1 MSTNIQ
7 PNNTPSQVTMPDP
20 NNLVK
25 PVIVDKRSSAG
36 MRWLRLLLR
45 SKTGTIGLFIVLGMA
60 IISIFAPYIA
70 PHDPAQMNP
79 ADMLKPPVWMEGGK
93 EEFILGTDNLG
104 RDLLSRIIYGSQIS
118 LLVGIC
124 AVVVAGI
131 IGIIV
136 GIVAGYYGGFLDNVL
151 MRIVDSFLA
160 IPNIL
165 FILVVIGVFGPSL
178 LTLILVIGAT
188 NWVTYAR
195 VIRGEVLSIKE
206 REFVKASYS
215 IGTRHTKIMYQHILP
230 NVFSSFIVISTLS
243 VATTIILEA
252 SLSFLGLGIQPP
264 TVSWGG
270 MLSAGRNYLATS
282 WWVATFPGIAIT
294 ITVLG
299 IIFLGDWLRD
309 VLDPRSQARR

>member
-1 MSTNIQ
+1 VSTNIQ
-7 PNNTPSQVTMPDP
+7 PNGTSS
-20 NNLVK
+20 LVK
-25 PVIVDKRSSAG
+25 PVIVDKRASAG

-45 SKTGTIGLFIVLGMA
+45 SKTGTLGLLIVLSMF
-60 IISIFAPYIA
+60 IISIFAPFIA

-79 ADMLKPPVWMEGGK
+79 SVMLKPPVWMEGG
-93 EEFILGTDNLG
+93 EPGYILGTDNLG
-104 RDLLSRIIYGSQIS
+104 RDLLSRIMYGSQIS

-131 IGIIV
+131 IGIVV
-136 GIVAGYYGGFLDNVL
+136 GIAAGYYGGLLDNVL

-165 FILVVIGVFGPSL
+165 FILVVIGVFGPSI

-215 IGTRHTKIMYQHILP
+215 IGTRHIKIMYQHILP